1 MPAVVAD
8 QPLRSKH
15 CSSCDICVDRMDHHC
30 VWINN
35 CVGSGNQRMFNIFCI
50 CQTIALAIFS
60 FFAFKGVCVCVC
72 GCVSVSVSRL

>member
-1 MPAVVAD
+1 
-8 QPLRSKH
+8 
-15 CSSCDICVDRMDHHC
+15 MDHHC

-60 FFAFKGVCVCVC
+60 FFAFKGVCVCVAVC
-72 GCVSVSVSRL
+72 GCVWL